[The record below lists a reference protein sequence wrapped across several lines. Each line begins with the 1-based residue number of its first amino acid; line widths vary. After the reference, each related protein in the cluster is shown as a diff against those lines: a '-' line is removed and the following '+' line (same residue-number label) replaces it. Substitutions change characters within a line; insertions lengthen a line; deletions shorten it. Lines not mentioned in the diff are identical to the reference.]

1 MKLIVGLGN
10 PGREYGQNRHN
21 TGFRCVNYFARKHDM
36 EFNKRQSRSQIAKGR
51 VAGEN
56 VMLAKPQT
64 FMNLSGRAVAPLVQ
78 QLIIPLN
85 DLVVICDDLDL
96 PLGRVRIREKGS
108 AGGHRGIQSII
119 DSLGS
124 QDFPRI
130 RVGLGRPPEV
140 RSEDEV
146 AAYVLNEFTSD
157 EQPLITEAVARVAE
171 ALEVLLSRGIAEA
184 MNRYNQKAEKTLTD

>member
-10 PGREYGQNRHN
+10 PGREYGQHRHN

-36 EFNKRQSRSQIAKGR
+36 EFNKRQSRSQIARGR
-51 VAGEN
+51 VAGED

-64 FMNLSGRAVAPLVQ
+64 FMNLSGWAVAPLVQ

-96 PLGRVRIREKGS
+96 PLGRIRIREKGS
-108 AGGHRGIQSII
+108 AGGHRGMQSII

-130 RVGLGRPPEV
+130 RVGLGRPLGV

-157 EQPLITEAVARVAE
+157 EQPLVTEAVTRVAE

-184 MNRYNQKAEKTLTD
+184 MNQFNQKTE

>member
-10 PGREYGQNRHN
+10 PGREYGQHRHN
-21 TGFRCVNYFARKHDM
+21 IGFLCVNYFARKHDL
-36 EFNKRQSRSQIAKGR
+36 EFNKRQSRSQIARGR
-51 VAGEN
+51 VAGEDII
-56 VMLAKPQT
+56 LAKPQT

-78 QLIIPLN
+78 QLIIPLS
-85 DLVVICDDLDL
+85 DMVVICDDLDL

-119 DSLGS
+119 DSLNS

-146 AAYVLNEFTSD
+146 AAYVLSEFTSD
-157 EQPLITEAVARVAE
+157 EQPLVTEAGARVAE
-171 ALEVLLSRGIAEA
+171 ALEGLLSRGIADA
-184 MNRYNQKAEKTLTD
+184 MNRLNQTTD

>member
-10 PGREYGQNRHN
+10 PGREYGQHRHN
-21 TGFRCVNYFARKHDM
+21 MGFRCVNYFARKHDL

-56 VMLAKPQT
+56 IILAKPQT
-64 FMNLSGRAVAPLVQ
+64 FMNLSGQSVAPMVQ
-78 QLIIPLN
+78 QLNIPLN

-96 PLGRVRIREKGS
+96 PLGRIRIREKGS

-119 DSLGS
+119 DNLHS
-124 QDFPRI
+124 QDFARI

-140 RSEDEV
+140 RSEDDV

-184 MNRYNQKAEKTLTD
+184 MNKFNQKAEKT

>member
-1 MKLIVGLGN
+1 M
-10 PGREYGQNRHN
+10 
-21 TGFRCVNYFARKHDM
+21 GFRCVNYFARKHGL
-36 EFNKRQSRSQIAKGR
+36 EFNKRQSRSQIARGR
-51 VAGEN
+51 VAGEG

-64 FMNLSGRAVAPLVQ
+64 FMNLSGRAVALLVQ

-96 PLGRVRIREKGS
+96 PLGRIRIREKGS
-108 AGGHRGIQSII
+108 AGGHRGMQSII
-119 DSLGS
+119 DNLGS
-124 QDFPRI
+124 HDFPRI
-130 RVGLGRPPEV
+130 RVGLGRPLGV

-157 EQPLITEAVARVAE
+157 EQPLVTEAVTRVAE

-184 MNRYNQKAEKTLTD
+184 MNQFNQKTE